1 MSTFS
6 EVTHLRT
13 WLLVQPAPPE
23 GAGARDTSVP
33 QDEATG
39 PVLTQGEAKR
49 PPVQHLL
56 SA

>member
-49 PPVQHLL
+49 PPVQHL